1 MPPNWAQTFV
11 IAGGSNQAPAAE
23 SKAQAPAWK
32 NGGAVMASKAEYHR
46 AQAAE
51 CERRARKRNPSGGDR
66 AQLLQIAAD
75 HIRRAEAMEAAEKLN
90 LPIESQ
96 KSA

>member
-1 MPPNWAQTFV
+1 MPLNWAQAFV
-11 IAGGSNQAPAAE
+11 IAGGSNQAPAE
-23 SKAQAPAWK
+23 SKAQARAGK
-32 NGGAVMASKAEYHR
+32 NGGSSHGLQAEYHR

-51 CERRARKRNPSGGDR
+51 CERRARKRNLSGGDR
-66 AQLLQIAAD
+66 AQLLQNAAD